1 MIGMAFIRECKI
13 MGQIKFFIG
22 GGLFYGKAR
31 LCFFN
36 EWKFSCLLLQK
47 NNKKTRVFFCKSP
60 DKPYLTNK
68 SQAWGGG
75 IRKGVSAF

>member
-36 EWKFSCLLLQK
+36 EWKFSCLLLQI
-47 NNKKTRVFFCKSP
+47 NNKKQEYSFANHP
-60 DKPYLTNK
+60 TNHILLIK
-68 SQAWGGG
+68 VRLGEGG
-75 IRKGVSAF
+75 